1 MKKFNL
7 LLTALMV
14 LFLSST
20 VLNAQNKRDPWAVT
34 VGAHAVDY
42 TSVRAVGN
50 EFFNYNNYSIVPPL
64 SKLSIIRNLNN
75 SFDIDLTASVGE
87 IDNDRL
93 RISDEF
99 FINAGLG
106 FRYKLANGYILG
118 ENSWFDPYIR
128 LGVNYNRYDFTSIAD
143 ADGNLPEGYAVY
155 ENDGGHAATDAEG
168 NAIIVDQLY
177 GQPELGKDHLGVSGG
192 LGINLWFTKNF
203 GLNIASDYNW
213 IPESKSDYFDFFQH
227 TIGVTFRFG
236 NKDRD
241 GDGINDDVDDCP
253 DTPGVPST
261 MEGCNG
267 CPDTDGDGI
276 CDNNDACP
284 DEAGPIENNGCP
296 ILDRD
301 GDGILDVDDDCPDTP
316 GVASSI
322 AGCNGCPDSDGD
334 GVCDSKDQCPNEFG
348 TVANNGCPEIV
359 DNCTDIQAIKDA
371 LKNVLF
377 EYNSDQLTAQS
388 MATLDQIAP
397 ILTSDKIKN
406 ARWLVEGHT
415 DSKGSDKYNMDLSKR
430 RAASVETYL
439 ASKGVPASILK
450 SVGFGESL
458 PITTNETDEG
468 RARNRRVELKFAD
481 ANFQPAAIEVTGDCA
496 NVQIADLAKMIYFQ
510 TGKDVLVEAS
520 KQSLD
525 VIAQYLNATEGNY
538 EIQGHTDDVGTDANN
553 LTLSQKRAQAVLDYL
568 VAKGVSGSRL
578 KAVGYGESQPKF
590 DNKTADGRAQNRRIE
605 IVKQ

>member
-20 VLNAQNKRDPWAVT
+20 VLNAQNQRDPWAVT

-42 TSVRAVGN
+42 TSVRGVGN

-64 SKLSIIRNLNN
+64 SKLSIIRNVGRF
-75 SFDIDLTASVGE
+75 FDVDLTASVGE

-93 RISDEF
+93 RIQDEF
-99 FINAGLG
+99 FVNAGLG
-106 FRYKLANGYILG
+106 LRFKILQG
-118 ENSWFDPYIR
+118 EGWFDPYLRI
-128 LGVNYNRYDFTSIAD
+128 GANYNRYDFTSIAD
-143 ADGNLPEGYAVY
+143 ADGNIPAGYPVYGNHEG
-155 ENDGGHAATDAEG
+155 DATDE
-168 NAIIVDQLY
+168 VLDLLWQ
-177 GQPELGKDHLGVSGG
+177 QPEATKDHFGLSGG
-192 LGINLWFTKNF
+192 AGINFWFTKNF

-213 IPESKSDYFDFFQH
+213 IPATKTDYFDFFQH
-227 TIGVTFRFG
+227 TVGVTFRFG

-241 GDGINDDVDDCP
+241 GDGIEDDVDACP
-253 DTPGVPST
+253 DTPGVPSDNPD
-261 MEGCNG
+261 CHG

-276 CDNNDACP
+276 CDNQDACP
-284 DEAGPIENNGCP
+284 EEAGPAENNGCP

-322 AGCNGCPDSDGD
+322 EGCNGCPDRDGD
-334 GVCDSKDQCPNEFG
+334 GVCDGKDQCPDEFG
-348 TVANNGCPEIV
+348 TVENNGCPEIA

-377 EYNSDQLTAQS
+377 EYNSDKLTATS
-388 MATLDQIAP
+388 MTTLDGIAP
-397 ILTSDKIKN
+397 ILVSDKIKN
-406 ARWLVEGHT
+406 AYWLVEGHT
-415 DSKGSDKYNMDLSKR
+415 DNKGSQNYNLPLSER
-430 RAASVETYL
+430 RAASVKAYL
-439 ASKGVPASILK
+439 ESKGVPAARMK
-450 SVGFGESL
+450 SVGYGLSL
-458 PITTNETDEG
+458 PITTNDTDEG

-538 EIQGHTDDVGTDANN
+538 EIQGHTDDVGSDANN
-553 LTLSQKRAQAVLDYL
+553 LVLSQKRAQTVFDYL
-568 VAKGVSGSRL
+568 VSKGVNGSRL
-578 KAVGYGESQPKF
+578 KAVGYGESQPKY